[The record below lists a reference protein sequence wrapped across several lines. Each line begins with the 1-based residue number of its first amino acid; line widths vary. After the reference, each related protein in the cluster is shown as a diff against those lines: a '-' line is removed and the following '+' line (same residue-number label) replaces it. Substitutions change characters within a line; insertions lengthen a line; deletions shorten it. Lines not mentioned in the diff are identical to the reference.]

1 MIARRRVGTLGPRG
15 GPKRGWLVFVLLAL
29 VALLLVGPWWARASR
44 DGPSGA
50 LAVIDGDTLQVGDT
64 IVQLYGID
72 APELGQLCYAD
83 GEPRPCGVEAA
94 LALHKLIAMAGPSL
108 HCSPWQ
114 GDDEGSNP
122 PDTLVEVCEV
132 GSQDVAMV
140 MLLGGHSVA
149 LPQSFPDYVEA
160 QERAKEGRL
169 GVWHTTFEL
178 PWKWRQGERLPSEQ
192 VDCNVRGVID
202 AQGLRIYHVPTDADY
217 NEVAVDP
224 AHGDVSFCSDEDAR
238 QAGWRR
244 PDAQEHGVD

>member
-1 MIARRRVGTLGPRG
+1 MIVRRPIAPLGPKG
-15 GPKRGWLVFVLLAL
+15 GPMRGWLLFVLLAL
-29 VALLLVGPWWARASR
+29 VALLLVGPWWVRVSH
-44 DGPSGA
+44 DEPSGQ

-94 LALHKLIAMAGPSL
+94 LALHKLIAMEGPAL
-108 HCSPWQ
+108 HCKPWQ
-114 GDDEGSNP
+114 GDDEGAAP
-122 PDTLVEVCEV
+122 PGTRIEVCEV
-132 GSQDVAMV
+132 GSEDVSLV

-160 QERAKEGRL
+160 QERAREGRL
-169 GVWHTTFEL
+169 GIWHTTFEP
-178 PWKWRQGERLPSEQ
+178 PWKWRQGERQPSEQ

-202 AQGLRIYHVPTDADY
+202 SQGLRIYHVPTDPDY
-217 NEVAVDP
+217 NDVAVDP
-224 AHGDVSFCSDEDAR
+224 ARGDASFCSDEDAR

-244 PDAQEHGVD
+244 PSRSTG